1 MPKQSRGFFICDFC
15 GLTFDG
21 YDEASYHEVEECQRR
36 GRQAAHAEASR
47 EVYAAGPPI
56 MPPLAVPENRPPAGY
71 EFERPPVQFR
81 RLPLMG
87 LQEASQLTEADARS
101 CQNIEIFEADD
112 PNIRDEEGNQPF
124 RGQVG
129 LRCMNCVDN
138 PPPGSCVFPQSLGS
152 IGDGVRILAD
162 RHLSRCGALPAALA
176 HQFEH
181 AAIQRQQDKE
191 EGGPSAHEEESNR
204 RMLVDHSAN
213 RCQQMGIVEKFPED
227 SGIVFRDSGMGLG
240 GKPAA
245 SIPASRYP
253 PGGGGAFP
261 SGYMRGPGGNE
272 PMPPASLARRQDVSP
287 PVGPAGPRPA
297 AQYDTPYA
305 QGMPFGQEGMESQ
318 PPRGSSR
325 NNPEGTQMSGHETDT
340 SSLKTQQMTFEM
352 PSNFPFFQDPGGD
365 WMCKFCSHV
374 HPQYRDPQYIWST
387 PAGAPPPGNF
397 IEHHLNMCR
406 AYHQSM
412 NQQLS
417 PNEYQ
422 ESLPFGYPQPQMAP
436 QMASQMAPQMAYG
449 SPQQQPNWDRTP
461 DQRGPPMGQRQVMNP
476 GNFLMTPGEHPAS
489 PYDPFVARP
498 RPPNIRERIP
508 PQSAGPPRIEGR
520 ASQAVEFLAT
530 NDKSLFDSDGRAFS
544 ADEILVIEEDK
555 LLLTDYFFWLM
566 KQLRM
571 VRFSESDRKT
581 RGGKREKILVG
592 YGGLQC
598 VHCAEVP
605 NSRKF
610 FWSNVDRLANSFA
623 EIPAHVLKCRRC
635 PQPVKDALHQVKQQ
649 HPEQMAR
656 LPRGSQKVF
665 FRRMWRRLHD
675 GDPKP
680 TVEVGETNK
689 ASRPSE
695 TKPAKAGQAPFE
707 ALPTN
712 KDSPGTIG
720 SEESILL
727 LERPTK
733 EAAKA
738 LADAAI
744 QHGPPSPSSRILL
757 AIPEDKEWLSDTDCF
772 VRRQLEVFCATK
784 EDVET
789 ARLDRKYPVFE
800 GQIGI
805 RCVHCALSKG
815 AKGAAVAYPFSISG
829 IYESVREFQRLHLD
843 GCGNLPSSVRS
854 KLAGLKG
861 ASSLS
866 SVLRKYYVLA
876 ARALGLKDTR
886 DGIRPGAESIPLG
899 SQAAFAFSDEGLKV
913 SEEMERMKTE
923 GTTQEEGSE
932 ASPYPASVHT
942 PTGDRKRRQAEEPPG
957 GTDSKKPATQ
967 FPNVRNEGV

>member
-1 MPKQSRGFFICDFC
+1 MPKQSRGFFICDYC

-21 YDEASYHEVEECQRR
+21 YDEARYHEVEECQRR
-36 GRQAAHAEASR
+36 GRQAVHAEAPR
-47 EVYAAGPPI
+47 PGPGEPYPAGPPI
-56 MPPLAVPENRPPAGY
+56 MPPLAGPEKRPAVGY
-71 EFERPPVQFR
+71 EYGPPPVQFR
-81 RLPLMG
+81 RLPLMQ
-87 LQEASQLTEADARS
+87 LQEASHLQEADTIV
-101 CQNIEIFEADD
+101 CQNIEIFEAND
-112 PNIRDEEGNQPF
+112 PNVRDEEGNQPF

-138 PPPGSCVFPQSLGS
+138 PPPGSCVFPRSLGS
-152 IGDGVRILAD
+152 IGDGVRLLAD
-162 RHLSRCGALPAALA
+162 RHLSRCGLLPVALA
-176 HQFEH
+176 RQFEQ
-181 AAIQRQQDKE
+181 AAKRRQQSKE
-191 EGGPSAHEEESNR
+191 EGGPSWHEEESNR
-204 RMLVDHSAN
+204 RVLVDYCAH
-213 RCQQMGIVEKFPED
+213 RCQQMGIVEKYPED
-227 SGIVFRDSGMGLG
+227 TGIVFRDGEMRLG
-240 GKPAA
+240 GKAA
-245 SIPASRYP
+245 PSIPAGRYP

-261 SGYMRGPGGNE
+261 PRYMMGPGGNE
-272 PMPPASLARRQDVSP
+272 PMPPAALARRQNISPP
-287 PVGPAGPRPA
+287 PVGPPGPRTA
-297 AQYDTPYA
+297 AAHPDQRGGYDTPHV
-305 QGMPFGQEGMESQ
+305 QGNPFGQEGMES
-318 PPRGSSR
+318 SR
-325 NNPEGTQMSGHETDT
+325 NNAEGTQMSVHESDP
-340 SSLKTQQMTFEM
+340 SSLKPQQIVYEM
-352 PSNFPFFQDPGGD
+352 PSNFPFFQEPGGD
-365 WMCKFCSHV
+365 WLCKFCSHI

-412 NQQLS
+412 SQQS
-417 PNEYQ
+417 APNEYQ
-422 ESLPFGYPQPQMAP
+422 ETPPFERYPQ
-436 QMASQMAPQMAYG
+436 PQMAYG
-449 SPQQQPNWDRTP
+449 SPQPQPNWERTP
-461 DQRGPPMGQRQVMNP
+461 DPRGPPMVQHRAQV
-476 GNFLMTPGEHPAS
+476 HPVRYPPAPLDLANS
-489 PYDPFVARP
+489 PFDPFVPRP
-498 RPPNIRERIP
+498 RPPNYREQTP
-508 PQSAGPPRIEGR
+508 PQNAAPPRME
-520 ASQAVEFLAT
+520 AKSSHTVEFLAK
-530 NDKSLFDSDGRAFS
+530 NDKSLFNSDGSAIP
-544 ADEILVIEEDK
+544 ADEHLVIEEDK

-598 VHCAEVP
+598 VHCADVA

-635 PQPVKDALHQVKQQ
+635 PQHIKDALYQLKQQ

-675 GDPKP
+675 EDPLPKGEESEAKK
-680 TVEVGETNK
+680 VNHSSETNPGK
-689 ASRPSE
+689 AGEGASE
-695 TKPAKAGQAPFE
+695 TP
-707 ALPTN
+707 PTN

-720 SEESILL
+720 SEESVLL

-738 LADAAI
+738 LADAAM

-772 VRRQLEVFCATK
+772 VRRQLEVFCSTK

-789 ARLDRKYPVFE
+789 ARSDRKYPVFE
-800 GQIGI
+800 GQVGI

-815 AKGAAVAYPFSISG
+815 AKGTAVAYPFSISG

-843 GCGNLPSSVRS
+843 GCGNLPPSVKS

-899 SQAAFAFSDEGLKV
+899 SQAAFAFSDEGSKV
-913 SEEMERMKTE
+913 SDEMMRAKTE
-923 GTTQEEGSE
+923 EKIQEEGDE
-932 ASPYPASVHT
+932 ASLYQDPLST
-942 PTGDRKRRQAEEPPG
+942 PTGDRKRKQAEEASG
-957 GTDSKKPATQ
+957 SADSKKPATQ
-967 FPNVRNEGV
+967 FPNVRKEGV

>member
-21 YDEASYHEVEECQRR
+21 YDEAIYHEVEECQRR
-36 GRQAAHAEASR
+36 GRQAAHAELPRDR
-47 EVYAAGPPI
+47 EAYGAGLPI
-56 MPPLAVPENRPPAGY
+56 MPPLSVAEKRPPAGY
-71 EFERPPVQFR
+71 EYERPPVQFR

-87 LQEASQLTEADARS
+87 LQEASQLTECDARS

-112 PNIRDEEGNQPF
+112 PNIRDEEGNQPY

-138 PPPGSCVFPQSLGS
+138 PPPGSCVFPRSLGL

-162 RHLSRCGALPAALA
+162 RHLRRCGSLSAALA
-176 HQFEH
+176 HQFEQ
-181 AAIQRQQDKE
+181 AAKKRQQSK
-191 EGGPSAHEEESNR
+191 EGGPSWHEEERNR
-204 RMLVDHSAN
+204 RMLVDHCAN
-213 RCQQMGIVEKFPED
+213 RCQQMGLVEKYPED
-227 SGIVFRDSGMGLG
+227 SGIVFRDPGMRPG
-240 GKPAA
+240 GKP
-245 SIPASRYP
+245 RY
-253 PGGGGAFP
+253 
-261 SGYMRGPGGNE
+261 MMGPGGNE
-272 PMPPASLARRQDVSP
+272 PMPPASLAQRKDVSP
-287 PVGPAGPRPA
+287 PAGPTGPRTTA
-297 AQYDTPYA
+297 AFCDQEGGYDTPYA
-305 QGMPFGQEGMESQ
+305 QGMPLRQEGMDSQ
-318 PPRGSSR
+318 MPRSLSR
-325 NNPEGTQMSGHETDT
+325 NNPERTQISVHESDA
-340 SSLKTQQMTFEM
+340 SSLKTQQIVFEM
-352 PSNFPFFQDPGGD
+352 PSNFPFFQEPSGD
-365 WMCKFCSHV
+365 WLCKFCSHI

-412 NQQLS
+412 SQQS
-417 PNEYQ
+417 VPSEYQ
-422 ESLPFGYPQPQMAP
+422 ESPPFGYPQ
-436 QMASQMAPQMAYG
+436 SQMQP
-449 SPQQQPNWDRTP
+449 QPNWDRTP
-461 DQRGPPMGQRQVMNP
+461 DQRGPPMVQHRAMHP
-476 GNFLMTPGEHPAS
+476 GRGPMTPGELPAS
-489 PYDPFVARP
+489 PYEPIAARP
-498 RPPNIRERIP
+498 RPSNIRERIP
-508 PQSAGPPRIEGR
+508 PQGAAPPRIEAK
-520 ASQAVEFLAT
+520 ASHAVEFLAT
-530 NDKSLFDSDGRAFS
+530 NDKSLFASDGRAVS
-544 ADEILVIEEDK
+544 AHEILVIEEDK

-598 VHCAEVP
+598 VHCAELP

-635 PQPVKDALHQVKQQ
+635 PQPIKDALHQVKQQ

-675 GDPKP
+675 GDPK
-680 TVEVGETNK
+680 TKVEEGETKK
-689 ASRPSE
+689 ASLPSE
-695 TKPAKAGQAPFE
+695 TKPAEAGIDASEAP
-707 ALPTN
+707 LTN
-712 KDSPGTIG
+712 KDSPGSTIG
-720 SEESILL
+720 SAESILL

-738 LADAAI
+738 LADAAV
-744 QHGPPSPSSRILL
+744 QDGPPSPSSRILL

-789 ARLDRKYPVFE
+789 ARSDRKYPVFE
-800 GQIGI
+800 GQVGI

-843 GCGNLPSSVRS
+843 GCGNLPSAVKS
-854 KLAGLKG
+854 KFAGLKG

-876 ARALGLKDTR
+876 ARALGLQDTR

-899 SQAAFAFSDEGLKV
+899 SQAAFAFSDDGSKV
-913 SEEMERMKTE
+913 SDEMARMKAE
-923 GTTQEEGSE
+923 EATQEEGSE
-932 ASPYPASVHT
+932 ASPYQASVHT
-942 PTGDRKRRQAEEPPG
+942 PTGDRKRRQAEEAPG
-957 GTDSKKPATQ
+957 STDSKKPATQ
-967 FPNVRNEGV
+967 FPNAHNERV